1 MIVVKQMSNNNPKDD
16 KTLKGT
22 PAFGPDDKT
31 LVRGDGEEESTPARK
46 IVPPYAVVVD
56 GPHTGVRFPLREDAP
71 NIIGRSVGNAIRLE
85 DQSVSRQ
92 HAEITKGTSGWMIRD
107 LGSKNGTLV
116 NGVLITD
123 SVVIGHKDVVKS
135 GIYQVRLITQPVSL
149 EEELT
154 LPPEIA
160 MADRTI
166 FVSTPSDGLTAEV
179 RKAEGLAAEE
189 YPEVPEP
196 ENRAE
201 QETDPEIPALEAEEP
216 PNFIARVVSK
226 VKTLDRRRLV
236 LFGGLAF
243 VVVIAIIYFGARFF
257 KPHKV
262 AKIRPVP
269 AITEEAKPSE
279 EQPLS
284 MPAPAVDGPLAIP
297 SQPAADAGA
306 GTAPADMPPSQPG
319 APPPTDVTANPG
331 ALATPQ
337 PPVAPV
343 VAPPAV
349 PSAPSTTAA
358 PPIPAAPSAPSAI
371 KVPIFVDFASSPMPV
386 KVEFQGKEIG
396 QTPIRVNIELEPGL
410 PYTAKATF
418 NMPEIGQQY
427 SQQVDFTVPKDQ
439 SVVPVF
445 FRGPIGMLKVMDL
458 PRDVQFYLEGKFSYD
473 KFQEQ
478 SAKLQE
484 VVLQKPIYIPY
495 GRYALELRRSKQLGA
510 TSPNYVPDI
519 IFRRDFVIA
528 EDSPAFTLE
537 VKEQDLAVFPAKV
550 KSIPPNSD
558 VFVDGKLVGK
568 TPFEGVFPLGEHKLT
583 LRKEGYF
590 DHNEDLKVDINT
602 PYTAE
607 VSLKTSIAG
616 THINNARL
624 AMNRAMYQEA
634 INELAEALNNQ
645 PVPSEVAQINF
656 FLGICYLRLNDFE
669 RALSYFEKAKTDETQ
684 KMPATLGMAS
694 SYAMLGKMD
703 NAMPLLVEVFLKA
716 KDEQTKRDAHDLFL
730 RISPLKSIVYV
741 YSDPSGAKVTVND
754 KPVAQMT
761 PVILHEMPLG
771 NYKIKIDK
779 PGYLPTEMTISLSV
793 NEFTPIIVKLKP
805 IPQ

>member
-1 MIVVKQMSNNNPKDD
+1 MSNNNPKDD

-22 PAFGPDDKT
+22 PVFGPDDKT
-31 LVRGDGEEESTPARK
+31 LVRSEGEEESTPARK

-92 HAEITKGTSGWMIRD
+92 HAEITKGTSGWMVRD

-116 NGVLITD
+116 NGTLITD

-135 GIYQVRLITQPVSL
+135 GIYQVRLITQPISL

-179 RKAEGLAAEE
+179 RKAEAVAAEE
-189 YPEVPEP
+189 YPEIPKS
-196 ENRAE
+196 ENNADK
-201 QETDPEIPALEAEEP
+201 ETDPEIPVLEAEEP
-216 PNFIARVVSK
+216 PNFVARIVGK
-226 VKTLDRRRLV
+226 VKTLDRRQLI
-236 LFGGLAF
+236 LFAGLAF
-243 VVVIAIIYFGARFF
+243 VVIIAVAYFGHRLS
-257 KPHKV
+257 KPRKV
-262 AKIRPVP
+262 AKIYPVP
-269 AITEEAKPSE
+269 AITEEVKVPE
-279 EQPLS
+279 EQPPPS
-284 MPAPAVDGPLAIP
+284 MPAPAVEGPLAVP

-306 GTAPADMPPSQPG
+306 GTAPVGMPPSQPEVT
-319 APPPTDVTANPG
+319 PPVVE
-331 ALATPQ
+331 ATPSTMQ
-337 PPVAPV
+337 PATPPVTQPTPAV
-343 VAPPAV
+343 PAV
-349 PSAPSTTAA
+349 PSAV
-358 PPIPAAPSAPSAI
+358 

-386 KVEFQGKEIG
+386 KVEFQGREIG
-396 QTPIRVNIELEPGL
+396 QTPIRINIELEPGI

-445 FRGPIGMLKVMDL
+445 FRGPVGILKVMDL

-484 VVLQKPIYIPY
+484 VILQKPIYIPY

-510 TSPNYVPDI
+510 TSPNYVTDI

-550 KSIPPNSD
+550 KSIPSNSD

-590 DHNEDLKVDINT
+590 DHNEELKVDINT

-616 THINNARL
+616 THINNARM

-645 PVPSEVAQINF
+645 PVPSEVAQTNF

-716 KDEQTKRDAHDLFL
+716 KDDQTKRDAHDLFL

-771 NYKIKIDK
+771 NYKIKIEK